1 MTIYPLEMAKRD
13 NFYRVAALQMMTFAA
28 RGFTLPF
35 INLYLVSVGFTGTQI
50 GLLVSVSALVQLL
63 LTPAL
68 NTWAD
73 RRQRHRGLYRS
84 LLGSNAAATAGL
96 ILSTN
101 PLWLAGT
108 VIARDSSDLPA
119 ATLLSQLTITWL
131 GEKQR
136 GLFGRIRAWGS
147 FGWAVTT
154 LISGR
159 IFALGGYPLLFLLTA
174 VINLL
179 IIPFAKVLPE
189 HTLHRHKSE
198 HTPRQARFYILMAS
212 LFLYYVGFTAFN
224 NFNYIYFKQALG
236 ASNEMIGVIVSLS
249 AVAEIPVMLNID
261 RLLRRTS
268 TLTTLM
274 IGFVGLSGLWLLITL
289 LPDSRLLI
297 PIMMV
302 RGLFFTMQNV
312 SMTLLVAQI
321 SSPRNVAT
329 NQAIAQVTMLGLT
342 VLLTG
347 PITGWLFDHAGGQVL
362 FQIAALMPL
371 FASIL
376 LLATRR
382 QFVTSPRP
390 PSALE

>member
-13 NFYRVAALQMMTFAA
+13 NFYRVAALQFMTFAA

-35 INLYLVSVGFTGTQI
+35 INLYLVSVGFSGTQI
-50 GLLVSVSALVQLL
+50 GLLVSLSALVQLL

-73 RRQRHRGLYRS
+73 RRQRHRGLYRG
-84 LLGSNAAATAGL
+84 LLVSNATATAGL
-96 ILSTN
+96 VASTN

-108 VIARDSSDLPA
+108 ILVRDSSDLPA
-119 ATLLSQLTITWL
+119 AALLSQLTITWL
-131 GEKQR
+131 GERQS

-154 LISGR
+154 FISGR
-159 IFALGGYPLLFLLTA
+159 IFALGGYPLLFLLTSA
-174 VINLL
+174 INLL
-179 IIPFAKVLPE
+179 IVPFTKALPE
-189 HTLHRHKSE
+189 HTMPRQKCDHA
-198 HTPRQARFYILMAS
+198 PRQARFYILMAA
-212 LFLYYVGFTAFN
+212 LFLYYIGFTAFN
-224 NFNYIYFKQALG
+224 NFSYIYFKQGLG
-236 ASNEMIGVIVSLS
+236 ASNDMIGIIVSLS

-268 TLTTLM
+268 TLTTLIM
-274 IGFVGLSGLWLLITL
+274 GFVGLSGLWLIITL

-329 NQAIAQVTMLGLT
+329 NQAIAQVTMFGLT

-347 PITGWLFDHAGGQVL
+347 PISGWLFDHAGGQVL
-362 FQIAALMPL
+362 FQFGALMPL

-382 QFVTSPRP
+382 QFVTSRHP
-390 PSALE
+390 PSNPE